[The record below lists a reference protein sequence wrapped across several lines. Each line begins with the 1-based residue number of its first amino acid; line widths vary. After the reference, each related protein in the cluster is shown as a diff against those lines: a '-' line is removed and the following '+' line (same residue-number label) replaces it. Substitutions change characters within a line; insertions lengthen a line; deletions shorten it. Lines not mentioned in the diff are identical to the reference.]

1 MSQSRIDSLMEA
13 VCNVF
18 IGFWIGVLSNYAI
31 LPLFGYVPK
40 FLDSLAIAALF
51 TIISLLRSYAL
62 RRLFNG
68 RTVWA
73 SIKSKWGIK

>member
-1 MSQSRIDSLMEA
+1 MKQSRIDSFMEA
-13 VCNVF
+13 VCNVV

-31 LPLFGYVPK
+31 LPLFGYTPK

-51 TIISLLRSYAL
+51 TIISLLRSYIL

-73 SIKSKWGIK
+73 SIKSKWES